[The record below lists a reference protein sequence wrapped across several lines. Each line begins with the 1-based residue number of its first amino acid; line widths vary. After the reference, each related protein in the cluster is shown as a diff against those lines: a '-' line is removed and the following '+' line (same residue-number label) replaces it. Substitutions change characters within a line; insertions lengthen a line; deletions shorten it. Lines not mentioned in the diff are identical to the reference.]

1 LRIPPYRLSRGL
13 VLLEIIRQP
22 DPLEYLA
29 AMDLEGIEPFTVV
42 LYSAGNL
49 WDCRW
54 DGSRKHIHSL
64 DRSVPH
70 SWSSATLYNEVIANR
85 RKRWFEEWLETR
97 EQIAP
102 ADIAAF
108 HQMAGNGDIRNSL
121 VMNRDNELYTVS
133 VTSVVV
139 RKEEARMFYHDLRTG
154 EKSVAGFDAQPQN
167 QVAAQAN
174 NKRGFLA
181 RFSWSTRKFLT
192 RFRRWEFWPTHLIY
206 APVYPY
212 WLWLS
217 LRARSFFFFN
227 AANPR
232 IEYAGFTHER
242 KSDIY
247 RQLPGRFYPRT
258 HFCSV
263 GTDFQTLTRQ
273 LQNRAL
279 NFPLIAK
286 PDIGERGT
294 EVSLLRSAE
303 ELAAYCRR
311 TKVDFLVQDYIPYE
325 MEAGI
330 FYVRIPGES
339 AGRITGIVGKEFL
352 AVTGD
357 GRSTVRQLLM
367 QEPRSRLQL
376 DALADQYGHFL
387 DIQLA
392 DGIRQT
398 LVPYGNHCRGAKFID
413 RSDMISDQ
421 LVLAIDN
428 ICKRIPDFY
437 FGRLDLKFA
446 NWEDLLQEK
455 NFSIIEVNGA
465 GSEPT
470 HIYDPGHSLWFAW
483 KEIVRHWRLLY
494 RVSLANAERRN
505 IPLMNTRDG
514 LRMLTAH
521 SRYLK
526 MIKG

>member
-1 LRIPPYRLSRGL
+1 
-13 VLLEIIRQP
+13 
-22 DPLEYLA
+22 
-29 AMDLEGIEPFTVV
+29 
-42 LYSAGNL
+42 
-49 WDCRW
+49 
-54 DGSRKHIHSL
+54 
-64 DRSVPH
+64 
-70 SWSSATLYNEVIANR
+70 
-85 RKRWFEEWLETR
+85 
-97 EQIAP
+97 
-102 ADIAAF
+102 
-108 HQMAGNGDIRNSL
+108 
-121 VMNRDNELYTVS
+121 
-133 VTSVVV
+133 
-139 RKEEARMFYHDLRTG
+139 
-154 EKSVAGFDAQPQN
+154 
-167 QVAAQAN
+167 
-174 NKRGFLA
+174 
-181 RFSWSTRKFLT
+181 
-192 RFRRWEFWPTHLIY
+192 
-206 APVYPY
+206 
-212 WLWLS
+212 
-217 LRARSFFFFN
+217 
-227 AANPR
+227 
-232 IEYAGFTHER
+232 
-242 KSDIY
+242 
-247 RQLPGRFYPRT
+247 
-258 HFCSV
+258 V
-263 GTDFQTLTRQ
+263 GTDFQTLSRQ